1 MAKINYKKLTTLVLW
16 VFAITGLILSWS
28 FSEKKQN
35 SAKVKHISVEIIN
48 PSENEF
54 INESDVKEF
63 FTERN
68 DAILNNEIKNIDIT
82 NLEKALNSNAAVENA
97 EISYDIN
104 GDFKI
109 SVKQR
114 RPLVRIFNANGESY
128 YIDSLS
134 KLMPLS
140 YKSTGRV
147 IIATGSIYEPYGR
160 RYQYSVN
167 QISQNANFKEVSV
180 LDDIYEISTKIYADS
195 LLSNLIHQIFV
206 TPEKDFILVPVVGNQ
221 SILLGSTEELNQKLN
236 KLKLFYKEGLSKT
249 DSWNK
254 YSTINLKFKNLVV
267 CTKKWLW
274 KIIQI
279 T

>member
-1 MAKINYKKLTTLVLW
+1 MTKINYKKISTLVLW
-16 VFAITGLILSWS
+16 IFAITGLMFSWA

-35 SAKVKHISVEIIN
+35 TTTVKHIGVEIIN

-54 INESDVKEF
+54 INEQDVKSF

-68 DAILNNEIKNIDIT
+68 DIILNNEIKNIDIAS
-82 NLEKALNSNAAVENA
+82 LEKALNSNPAVENA

-109 SVKQR
+109 VVKQR
-114 RPLVRIFNANGESY
+114 RPMVRVFNANGESY

-147 IIATGSIYEPYGR
+147 IIASGSIYEPYAR

-167 QISQNANFKEVSV
+167 QISENKNFKELSV
-180 LDDIYEISTKIYADS
+180 LDDIYNISTKIYADS

-206 TPEKDFILVPVVGNQ
+206 TPEKDFVLVPVIGNQ
-221 SILLGSTEELNQKLN
+221 SILLGSTEDLNQKLN
-236 KLKLFYKEGLSKT
+236 KLKLFYKEGLTKT

-267 CTKKWLW
+267 CTKK
-274 KIIQI
+274 
-279 T
+279 

>member
-35 SAKVKHISVEIIN
+35 SAKVKHISVEIVN

-267 CTKKWLW
+267 CTKK
-274 KIIQI
+274 
-279 T
+279 